1 MTTSVPGS
9 HDRNIDTKVRA
20 AMDLAIFLPLLV
32 VMGAFMFFASRR
44 QKKAMQATVNLHD
57 SLAVGDEVMTTSGL
71 FGTITDV
78 SDSQVEVELAPGV
91 VVTML
96 KLAIKEKT
104 MADQDDEFDDDEY
117 DDDDE
122 NDDDVA
128 IEESTAQELD
138 RPGAGTEVRSD
149 PDRLTK
155 D

>member
-1 MTTSVPGS
+1 
-9 HDRNIDTKVRA
+9 
-20 AMDLAIFLPLLV
+20 MDLPIFVPLLV
-32 VMGAFMFFASRR
+32 IMGAFMFFASRR
-44 QKKAMQATVNLHD
+44 QKKAMQATINLHD
-57 SLAVGDEVMTTSGL
+57 SLEVGDEIMTTAGL

-78 SDSQVEVELAPGV
+78 ADSKVEVELAPGV

-104 MADQDDEFDDDEY
+104 VVHDEDLDDDEY
-117 DDDDE
+117 EDDDD
-122 NDDDVA
+122 DA

-138 RPGAGTEVRSD
+138 RPTAGTEVKSD

>member
-1 MTTSVPGS
+1 
-9 HDRNIDTKVRA
+9 
-20 AMDLAIFLPLLV
+20 MDLAIFVPLLV

-44 QKKAMQATVNLHD
+44 QKKAMQATINLHD
-57 SLAVGDEVMTTSGL
+57 SLVVGDEVMTTAGL

-78 SDSQVEVELAPGV
+78 TDSKVDVEIAPGV

-104 MADQDDEFDDDEY
+104 AVDDEFDDDEY
-117 DDDDE
+117 EDDDDAAVE
-122 NDDDVA
+122 A
-128 IEESTAQELD
+128 STAQELD
-138 RPGAGTEVRSD
+138 RPTAGTEVRSD

>member
-1 MTTSVPGS
+1 
-9 HDRNIDTKVRA
+9 
-20 AMDLAIFLPLLV
+20 MDLAIFVPLLV

-57 SLAVGDEVMTTSGL
+57 SLVVGDEVMTTAGL

-78 SDSQVEVELAPGV
+78 TDSKVDVEIAPGV

-104 MADQDDEFDDDEY
+104 VADDDEFDDDEY
-117 DDDDE
+117 EDDDD
-122 NDDDVA
+122 DA
-128 IEESTAQELD
+128 IDGSTAQELD
-138 RPGAGTEVRSD
+138 RPTAGTEVRSD
-149 PDRLTK
+149 PDRLSK

>member
-1 MTTSVPGS
+1 
-9 HDRNIDTKVRA
+9 
-20 AMDLAIFLPLLV
+20 MDLAIFVPLLV

-44 QKKAMQATVNLHD
+44 QKKAMQATINLHD
-57 SLAVGDEVMTTSGL
+57 SLVVGDEVMTTAGL
-71 FGTITDV
+71 FGTLTDV
-78 SDSQVEVELAPGV
+78 TDSKVDIEIAPGV

-104 MADQDDEFDDDEY
+104 VADD

-122 NDDDVA
+122 FEDDEYEDDDDDA
-128 IEESTAQELD
+128 IEGSTAQELD
-138 RPGAGTEVRSD
+138 RPTAGTEVRSD